1 MIKIVIKGKC
11 TILKKVQDEGQEA
24 VKPEIHI
31 CKSLKGIVCIFC
43 FLLFEIIRNITGNG
57 HCPKMCM
64 ILEVKPRIICFLTE
78 FENHTVSEESYVFLK
93 QQPF

>member
-1 MIKIVIKGKC
+1 MKGRKQSNQ
-11 TILKKVQDEGQEA
+11 KY
-24 VKPEIHI
+24 HI

-64 ILEVKPRIICFLTE
+64 ILEVKPRIVYFLKE
-78 FENHTVSEESYVFLK
+78 FENCTVSEESYVFPK